1 MFQVTK
7 LSKSTSTVSGMI
19 VRPDENRNPDGAT
32 AESISSTPPTVGSRN
47 VNFKD
52 ISNSRHLS
60 SKNQVIT
67 DDVACVKKKLII
79 PLEPDLTENEDFVL
93 TDPLGHSSPV
103 IDRTSKVHNKSNETG
118 RLSRKRKL
126 SKREYSESPQC
137 SLMKWARPVDTMQ
150 DVKVS
155 EAGGSNSVCESQSLH
170 VNTSELSPLA
180 NRTRRTVR
188 RVINP
193 DYLYGDFKKKV
204 TGKLDSSG
212 ESNEMVEGN
221 SDSES
226 GSDSEQ
232 YDILPSKRQKLS
244 SSPRKERQNH
254 TCNSKSNSLKHVKGP
269 QRATKAIRKKGSL
282 DSKKTATKTMHDFFP
297 QKVREDDLTQ
307 EEKDRKMAEQ
317 LQKQFEMEA
326 KYSLTS
332 IRFKGTSEQY
342 LLRKGRRKN
351 SVK

>member
-1 MFQVTK
+1 
-7 LSKSTSTVSGMI
+7 MI

-32 AESISSTPPTVGSRN
+32 VESISSTPPAVGSRN

-60 SKNQVIT
+60 SKIQVIT

-79 PLEPDLTENEDFVL
+79 PLEPDLTENEDYVL
-93 TDPLGHSSPV
+93 TDPLGYSSPV
-103 IDRTSKVHNKSNETG
+103 TDRTSKVHNKSNESG

-155 EAGGSNSVCESQSLH
+155 EAGDSNSVCESQSLH
-170 VNTSELSPLA
+170 LNTSDLSPLA

-212 ESNEMVEGN
+212 ESSELVEGN
-221 SDSES
+221 SDSDS
-226 GSDSEQ
+226 DSDSEQ
-232 YDILPSKRQKLS
+232 CDILPSKRQKRS
-244 SSPRKERQNH
+244 TSPRKERQNH
-254 TCNSKSNSLKHVKGP
+254 SCNSKSNSLKHVKES
-269 QRATKAIRKKGSL
+269 QRVTKAVRKKGAPN
-282 DSKKTATKTMHDFFP
+282 SKKTATKTMHDFFP
-297 QKVREDDLTQ
+297 QKVRDDLTQ

-342 LLRKGRRKN
+342 LLRRGRRKN
-351 SVK
+351 CVK